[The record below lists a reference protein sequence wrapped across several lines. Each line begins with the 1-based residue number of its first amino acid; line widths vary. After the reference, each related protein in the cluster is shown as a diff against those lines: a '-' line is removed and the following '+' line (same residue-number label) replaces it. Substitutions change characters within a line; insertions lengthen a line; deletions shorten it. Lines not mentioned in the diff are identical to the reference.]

1 LDEYFNSG
9 KKDKSTYTEQTI
21 TANYNVHDNYNS
33 QMCKPKF
40 YDGHIDEDFDT
51 KEHEPL
57 IENIDGY
64 IKYLR
69 EADDELPDNFYN
81 TKRGI

>member
-1 LDEYFNSG
+1 MDEYFNSG

-21 TANYNVHDNYNS
+21 TAKYNIHDNYNS

-51 KEHEPL
+51 REHEPL
-57 IENIDGY
+57 TENIEGY
-64 IKYLR
+64 IKYLK

-81 TKRGI
+81 AKRGM